1 MSIKAKLKAAVSKAY
16 SLKVKGGGDKGKGKM
31 KDKVQEVPEVNA
43 GGSVYEG
50 PLARFKAKQ
59 AIKKGTTDVSYA
71 KKKGLGGREK
81 LIKYG
86 DVGSNKAGFMKKTVT
101 TSAERFNR
109 KMNRSKDT
117 E

>member
-1 MSIKAKLKAAVSKAY
+1 MSIKLKLKAAVNKAY
-16 SLKVKGGGDKGKGKM
+16 SLKGGPGDKVKGKKE
-31 KDKVQEVPEVNA
+31 KVQEIPEVNA
-43 GGSVYEG
+43 GGKVYEG

-59 AIKKGTTDVSYA
+59 SIKKGTTDVSYA

-109 KMNRSKDT
+109 KMNRSRDT